1 MIGFSLG
8 CYNPSKDPD
17 GRYGGQLADL
27 LVDVLGEGAR
37 S

>member
-17 GRYGGQLADL
+17 GRYGDALADL
-27 LVDVLGEGAR
+27 LVQVLGSSA
-37 S
+37 